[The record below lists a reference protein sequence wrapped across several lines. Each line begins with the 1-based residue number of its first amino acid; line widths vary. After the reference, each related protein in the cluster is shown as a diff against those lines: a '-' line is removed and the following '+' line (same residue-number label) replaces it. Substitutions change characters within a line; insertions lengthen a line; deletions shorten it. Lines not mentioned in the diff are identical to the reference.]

1 MIAVMKLSSSL
12 LKGFLSDELERT
24 NRMLLRYSEQLKS
37 YPKGSVYI
45 KKSGKQKYLYRVHRE
60 DNRVISE
67 CLGNIDV
74 INTEEIFMQS
84 ESRKNI
90 ENIISDLLIEKK
102 DLEKILR

>member
-1 MIAVMKLSSSL
+1 MRIYSSL

-45 KKSGKQKYLYRVHRE
+45 KKSGKQKYIYRVHRE
-60 DNRVISE
+60 NNRVISE
-67 CLGNIDV
+67 CLGNVDAV
-74 INTEEIFMQS
+74 NSDEIFMQS

-90 ENIISDLLIEKK
+90 ENIIADLLIEKK
-102 DLEKILR
+102 DLEKILK

>member
-1 MIAVMKLSSSL
+1 MKIYSSL

-24 NRMLLRYSEQLKS
+24 NRKLSRYSEQLKN

-45 KKSGKQKYLYRVHRE
+45 KKSGKQKYIYRVHRE
-60 DNRVISE
+60 NNRVISE
-67 CLGNIDV
+67 CLGNVDAV
-74 INTEEIFMQS
+74 NSEEIFMQS

-90 ENIISDLLIEKK
+90 ENIIADLLVEKK

>member
-1 MIAVMKLSSSL
+1 MKIHSSL

-45 KKSGKQKYLYRVHRE
+45 KKSGKQRYIYRVHRE
-60 DNRVISE
+60 DNRIISK
-67 CLGNIDV
+67 CLGNINDV
-74 INTEEIFMQS
+74 NSDEIFMQS

-90 ENIISDLLIEKK
+90 ENIIADLLVEKK
-102 DLEKILR
+102 DLERILR

>member
-1 MIAVMKLSSSL
+1 MRIYSSL
-12 LKGFLSDELERT
+12 LKGFLFDELERT

-45 KKSGKQKYLYRVHRE
+45 KKSGKQRYIYRVHRE

-67 CLGNIDV
+67 CLGNINNVNSD
-74 INTEEIFMQS
+74 EIFMQS

-90 ENIISDLLIEKK
+90 ENIIADLLVEKK
-102 DLEKILR
+102 DLERILR